1 MRSVAGWAMG
11 KGQGRVMIQETWRT
25 ERIIR
30 EFKEKGYWG
39 EETLWDYLV
48 STAARLP
55 KKVAV
60 IDPKGS
66 VTYGELARRAEG
78 LALRLKAL
86 GLGKGDRVMMLLPD
100 WVEVYYLRYALGRIG
115 AICCIGSI
123 DWRRREMEHA
133 LSLTRAVAVAIP
145 RTFKGFDFLETVQEI
160 SKRVPSLKHV
170 LLLDE
175 VVPEGCLSLSSMIH
189 DPSEGD
195 HPADRSEGSRP
206 GPNDVDKIQFT
217 AGTTGL
223 AKAVMRF
230 PNNHIAIG
238 KALLERIKITEEDRI
253 LSVAP
258 ISGGIGI
265 IMAVYAP
272 VLSGATAILHPR
284 FDAGDA
290 LRCVEEQRATIVAAV
305 PAQTIKMLEAPG
317 LDRLDLSSLRC
328 WVTAG
333 APLPI
338 KSWKDIYERLR
349 CPVVTVY
356 GSVDTG
362 LAAISSVD
370 DPPEKVMGSAGRIIP
385 RTEVRIVDDDRNPL
399 PLGQEG
405 EVAIRGATVMAGY
418 FGDPEATRDRIDEDG
433 WGYTGD
439 YGVLDEDGFLRIVG
453 RKKDLIIRGGQ
464 NISPKELED
473 LIMTHPSVMEV
484 SVVGIP
490 DPVMGEK
497 ACACVIPKKGH
508 SLSLQEL
515 VGYLRSLEI
524 ETHKLPERLELMD
537 EFPMSEGKKV
547 QKYRLR
553 EMVIGKMTN

>member
-1 MRSVAGWAMG
+1 
-11 KGQGRVMIQETWRT
+11 MIQETWRT

-30 EFKEKGYWG
+30 EFTEKGYWS
-39 EETLWDYLV
+39 EETLWDYLSENAV
-48 STAARLP
+48 RLP

-66 VTYGELARRAEG
+66 VTYGELARGAAR
-78 LALRLKAL
+78 LAQRLKTL
-86 GLGKGDRVMMLLPD
+86 GLQKGDRVMMLLPD

-115 AICCIGSI
+115 AICCIGSV
-123 DWRRREMEHA
+123 DWRRREIEHA
-133 LSLTRAVAVAIP
+133 LSLTGPVAVAIP
-145 RTFKGFDFLETVQEI
+145 RTFKKFDFLQTVRDI
-160 SKRVPSLKHV
+160 SKGIPSLRHV
-170 LLLDE
+170 LVVDE
-175 VVPEGCLSLSSMIH
+175 AAPEGCISLSSMIH
-189 DPSEGD
+189 DPSEND
-195 HPADRSEGSRP
+195 YLADPSEPFRTSA
-206 GPNDVDKIQFT
+206 NDIDKIQFT
-217 AGTTGL
+217 AGTTGP

-238 KALLERIKITEEDRI
+238 KALLERIKITEEDKI

-272 VLSGATAILHPR
+272 LLSGATAILHPR
-284 FDAGDA
+284 FDAGEA
-290 LRCVEEQRATIVAAV
+290 LRCVEVQRATIVAAV
-305 PAQTIKMLEAPG
+305 PAQTIKMLEVPG
-317 LDRLDLSSLRC
+317 LDTLDLSSLRC

-338 KSWKDIYERLR
+338 KSWKDVYDRFK
-349 CPVVTVY
+349 CPIVTVY

-362 LAAISSVD
+362 LAAISGVD
-370 DPPEKVMGSAGRIIP
+370 DPVEKVMGSAGRIIP

-399 PLGQEG
+399 PMGEEG

-418 FGDPEATRDRIDEDG
+418 FGDPEATKDRIDEDG

-439 YGVLDEDGFLRIVG
+439 YGVLDQDGFLRIVG

-490 DPVMGEK
+490 DAVMGEK
-497 ACACVIPKKGH
+497 ACACVIPREGR
-508 SLSLQEL
+508 SLSFEEL
-515 VGYLRSLEI
+515 VGYLRSMEI

-537 EFPMSEGKKV
+537 GFPMSEGKKV

-553 EMVIGKMTN
+553 EMIVEKMKKEAEKEEKRS